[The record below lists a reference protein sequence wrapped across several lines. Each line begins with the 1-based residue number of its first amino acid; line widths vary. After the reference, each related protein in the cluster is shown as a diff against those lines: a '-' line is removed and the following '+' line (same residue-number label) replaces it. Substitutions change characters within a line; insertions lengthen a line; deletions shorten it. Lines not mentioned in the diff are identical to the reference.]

1 MAVLRTTDWLEI
13 GGNIRTQMLTPNTT
27 YGAYLIMKIS
37 DRAYGLDSMPSE
49 ITVEMGNH
57 QVSSSSV
64 FLRHQKNKKQMEMWK
79 LIEGNQGVL
88 LSERKDGWMEIE
100 LGEFFSGENDEE
112 VKMSLMEVKGCH
124 LKGGLVIEGIELRP
138 KD

>member
-64 FLRHQKNKKQMEMWK
+64 FLRHQKNKKQMERWK
-79 LIEGNQGVL
+79 LIEGNQGVV
-88 LSERKDGWMEIE
+88 SEREDGWMEIE